1 MSETISKYIQDNAK
15 LLMKEAVVLMKII
28 NIQKFLPV
36 IIIALFVIGA
46 YITYKTPSKA
56 VLPEGFVNAET
67 DAETTQKLRNISG
80 MKTYSTD
87 KEGFTTGGEINNT
100 DRCPNILIQ
109 HGSDIFLYNSKV
121 EKVPGVNPIRFK
133 SLDDYSEF
141 MDWLYGRGIRCP
153 VLFLQFSYDAQ
164 GNAVYKMR
172 PSPTDLQ
179 GGLSPNVPYSPAPAA
194 LVQMMDASR
203 DNPPFNNQ
211 MYDGYDPLNF
221 NIGDY
226 TSQDAAFRAKELTM
240 QYSDNPMD
248 ANWGGVNYSRSL
260 AGSGMY
266 SNRTRSDSLPMY
278 VSQKYITGNYD
289 KAAKTPASTPTTS
302 VSTPITSVS
311 TPTTSVSTP
320 TTSVSTPTTSVLAPI
335 STSSSG
341 IIAPSTSSLPHPP
354 LTTYP
359 SPPPPPP
366 PPPPP
371 SPTPPPLTTY
381 PSPPPA
387 PPPTPPP
394 SDYTAT

>member
-1 MSETISKYIQDNAK
+1 
-15 LLMKEAVVLMKII
+15 
-28 NIQKFLPV
+28 
-36 IIIALFVIGA
+36 
-46 YITYKTPSKA
+46 
-56 VLPEGFVNAET
+56 
-67 DAETTQKLRNISG
+67 
-80 MKTYSTD
+80 
-87 KEGFTTGGEINNT
+87 
-100 DRCPNILIQ
+100 LIQ

-278 VSQKYITGNYD
+278 VSQKYITGNYAPPA
-289 KAAKTPASTPTTS
+289 KTTAAATTPDINAPAPTSTTTPASTPASTT
-302 VSTPITSVS
+302 T
-311 TPTTSVSTP
+311 
-320 TTSVSTPTTSVLAPI
+320 
-335 STSSSG
+335 
-341 IIAPSTSSLPHPP
+341 
-354 LTTYP
+354 
-359 SPPPPPP
+359 
-366 PPPPP
+366 
-371 SPTPPPLTTY
+371 
-381 PSPPPA
+381 
-387 PPPTPPP
+387 
-394 SDYTAT
+394 